1 MKILDFN
8 GLKDLVNNIKNLIK
22 TTAESTL
29 ADSKAY
35 TNENV
40 ELIKN
45 QILDPDDYKA
55 SENGNVV
62 VVDFEQGYISSSTG
76 EEGESEGFLIT
87 SFIPVENDKFTL
99 YSDAPVDSTIRI
111 FVYDADK
118 NWLKTAN
125 GDAGYYRISNGEK
138 ADITNKAKYIRCRIG
153 SAATSGTLTVTF
165 DPNDIIHQKIYF
177 NNGYNMESTLIED
190 NLYQLQVNAEED
202 EFNIFTIAAPK
213 NNASEATLA
222 LMLNDEEKTQFVDLS
237 CMKYHEDEDG
247 YFCTIL
253 QSRGDTP
260 LPRYILGFN
269 DGKGAGRVRKLEVT
283 PDAIPMQFISDGIR
297 VRKDNA
303 YDNNWTDDNSVVV
316 NLAELAEKEDS
327 LQNQIDS
334 IESGSTPVK
343 RINPEYIGNGYTTR
357 EFYLNTHPE
366 NLGVLIPFIN
376 NDIAYLFKR
385 GGSAVVKYDGIEQNV
400 DISNLFDGSPS
411 YCSIDPTNINEI
423 VIELTLHKTFIWSN
437 TVYVDMGYNE
447 YRAKNVKLEV
457 INTNFS
463 EDVWTTK
470 AEETNRS
477 IAQFKTNFFHKPVG
491 ATNGSGGFNKIRLTF
506 SNWNTTNIFRIAAI
520 GIVNYDSQG
529 LRSTFMPR
537 DGGQIFGSV
546 DPYYNDKYNLGNP
559 DAKWH
564 NVHADAFIGDLNG
577 NAYTATKLQTA
588 RTINGVS
595 FDGGSN
601 IDINANPISNLLDNI
616 DLDTIKDVGFYYSA
630 GENTCSNKPENV
642 DAFGMIVFK
651 NAAGYTCQMLIS
663 GSDLSSIM
671 YIRTWKHSV
680 WSNWNK
686 YYSEASKPTPEEIG
700 AATSEHTHNYA
711 GSSSAGGAA
720 INSDKLDGYHADDF
734 VFLQNFMASNLGS
747 KTAYYSTSVNKDCN
761 SIEDFAALAGGA
773 DGLHYPTAN
782 TYYYILTLKYADTA
796 KKQIAFGYKG
806 NVVDDI
812 VFRTCNDGT
821 WSAWKGI
828 NADTLDGYHSY
839 DFCQTAFASETDMNK
854 ITVSGA
860 YRVNQGNTNAPSG
873 ADWGQ
878 LFVVHGGG
886 DTIAQFMFDYQKGR
900 CWLRTGNPS
909 DVNGSGAWTEWRSL
923 YTSENITYGTN
934 DLTPGSSSLT
944 TGSIYYQYE

>member
-1 MKILDFN
+1 MKILN
-8 GLKDLVNNIKNLIK
+8 LEGLRYLVNNIKNLIN
-22 TTAESTL
+22 TSAENTL
-29 ADSKAY
+29 TSSKKY
-35 TNENV
+35 TDEEINKVDENV
-40 ELIKN
+40 KLIKN
-45 QILDPDDYKA
+45 QILDPDNYKTPL
-55 SENGNVV
+55 ENGGVV
-62 VVDFEQGYISSSTG
+62 VVNFEQGYISSSTG

-118 NWLKTAN
+118 NWINTAN

-138 ADITNKAKYIRCRIG
+138 ADITNEAKYIRCRIG

-165 DPNDIIHQKIYF
+165 DSSNAIHKKVYF
-177 NNGYNMESTLIED
+177 NNGYNIESTLIED
-190 NLYQLQVNAEED
+190 NLYQLQVNAEEN

-269 DGKGAGRVRKLEVT
+269 DGKGAGRVRKLEIT
-283 PDAIPMQFISDGIR
+283 PDAVPMQFVSNGIR

-316 NLAELAEKEDS
+316 NLAELA
-327 LQNQIDS
+327 
-334 IESGSTPVK
+334 T
-343 RINPEYIGNGYTTR
+343 
-357 EFYLNTHPE
+357 
-366 NLGVLIPFIN
+366 
-376 NDIAYLFKR
+376 
-385 GGSAVVKYDGIEQNV
+385 
-400 DISNLFDGSPS
+400 
-411 YCSIDPTNINEI
+411 
-423 VIELTLHKTFIWSN
+423 
-437 TVYVDMGYNE
+437 
-447 YRAKNVKLEV
+447 
-457 INTNFS
+457 
-463 EDVWTTK
+463 
-470 AEETNRS
+470 AEEN
-477 IAQFKTNFFHKPVG
+477 A
-491 ATNGSGGFNKIRLTF
+491 
-506 SNWNTTNIFRIAAI
+506 
-520 GIVNYDSQG
+520 
-529 LRSTFMPR
+529 
-537 DGGQIFGSV
+537 
-546 DPYYNDKYNLGNP
+546 
-559 DAKWH
+559 
-564 NVHADAFIGDLNG
+564 
-577 NAYTATKLQTA
+577 NAYTDTKL
-588 RTINGVS
+588 
-595 FDGGSN
+595 
-601 IDINANPISNLLDNI
+601 
-616 DLDTIKDVGFYYSA
+616 
-630 GENTCSNKPENV
+630 
-642 DAFGMIVFK
+642 
-651 NAAGYTCQMLIS
+651 
-663 GSDLSSIM
+663 
-671 YIRTWKHSV
+671 
-680 WSNWNK
+680 
-686 YYSEASKPTPEEIG
+686 ASKSD
-700 AATSEHTHNYA
+700 TSHTHNYA
-711 GSSSAGGAA
+711 GSSSVGGAA
-720 INSDKLDGYHADDF
+720 INSYKLDGYYADDF
-734 VFLQNFMASNLGS
+734 VFLQNFMAGNLGS

-806 NVVDDI
+806 NVVDNI

-821 WSAWKGI
+821 WTAWKGI
-828 NADTLDGYHSY
+828 DADTLDGYHSY
-839 DFCQTAFASETDMNK
+839 DFCQTAFAQETDMNK

-909 DVNGSGAWTEWRSL
+909 DVNGAGAWTEWRSL
-923 YTSENITYGTN
+923 YTSENITYGT
-934 DLTPGSSSLT
+934 DALTPGSSSLA